1 MSTKNSLKIGNLELK
16 SNVVLAPMAGL
27 TDTVYRK
34 LIRKYTAD
42 CLLTTEMLSSEAI
55 VHNQKGNILKYEDIE
70 NPLSFQLSGHK
81 PDVMARAAKFLNDF
95 ATVIDINMGC
105 PVNKIVKGS
114 DGSGLMKTP
123 DLACDIVKAVKDVA
137 DVPVTVK
144 TRLGWDSTSIN
155 FVEFAQMLESAG
167 ADAITIH
174 GRTRSQMYS
183 GNADWEILSKL
194 KGKLGV
200 PLAANG
206 DIDSPEKAKT
216 CLNLACAD
224 AIAIA
229 RPSIGNPDLL
239 FRVDNYLKTGELR
252 QKMSLKEKMEN
263 LIEHLEGEMSLRGKL
278 VGIKFM
284 RKFYAYYI
292 NSFANA
298 SNIRQ
303 KLIVSEDLDEIMYY
317 INEIMNRADE
327 LVKV

>member
-1 MSTKNSLKIGNLELK
+1 
-16 SNVVLAPMAGL
+16 MAGL

-34 LIRKYTAD
+34 LIRKYTKD

-55 VHNQKGNILKYEDIE
+55 IHNQKGNILKYEE
-70 NPLSFQLSGHK
+70 FEKPLSFQLSGHK
-81 PDVMARAAKFLNDF
+81 PDVMARAARFLNDF

-123 DLACDIVKAVKDVA
+123 DLACDIVKAVKDAV

-144 TRLGWDSTSIN
+144 TRLGWDFDHIN
-155 FVEFAQMLESAG
+155 FVEFAQMLETAG

-183 GNADWEILSKL
+183 GNANWEILSNL
-194 KGKLGV
+194 KGKLNV
-200 PLAANG
+200 PLVANG
-206 DIDSPEKAKT
+206 DIDSPQNAEK
-216 CLNLACAD
+216 CLNLAMAD

-303 KLIVSEDLDEIMYY
+303 KLIVSEDLDEIMSY
-317 INEIMNRADE
+317 INEIRNRSDE
-327 LVKV
+327 LMQV

>member
-1 MSTKNSLKIGNLELK
+1 
-16 SNVVLAPMAGL
+16 
-27 TDTVYRK
+27 
-34 LIRKYTAD
+34 
-42 CLLTTEMLSSEAI
+42 
-55 VHNQKGNILKYEDIE
+55 
-70 NPLSFQLSGHK
+70 
-81 PDVMARAAKFLNDF
+81 
-95 ATVIDINMGC
+95 MGC
-105 PVNKIVKGS
+105 PVPKVAQRAQAGS
-114 DGSGLMKTP
+114 ALLKNPSKVYER
-123 DLACDIVKAVKDVA
+123 VKAVVNSVN
-137 DVPVTVK
+137 VPVTVK
-144 TRLGWDSTSIN
+144 TRLGWDFDHIN
-155 FVEFAQMLESAG
+155 FVEFAQMLETAG

-183 GNADWEILSKL
+183 GNANWEILSNL
-194 KGKLGV
+194 KGKLNV
-200 PLAANG
+200 PLVANG
-206 DIDSPEKAKT
+206 DIDSPQNAEK
-216 CLNLACAD
+216 CLNLAMAD

-303 KLIVSEDLDEIMYY
+303 KLIVSEDLDEILSY
-317 INEIMNRADE
+317 INEIRNRSDE
-327 LVKV
+327 LMQV